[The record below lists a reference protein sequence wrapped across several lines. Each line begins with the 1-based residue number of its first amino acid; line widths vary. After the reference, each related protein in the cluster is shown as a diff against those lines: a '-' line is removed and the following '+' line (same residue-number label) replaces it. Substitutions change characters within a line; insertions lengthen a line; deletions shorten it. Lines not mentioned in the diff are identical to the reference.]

1 MNKEITLFCKEQ
13 SVTPIFQKI
22 KDLKDA
28 IVRYNRVNTEL
39 ETAKIAYAYSIIHFQ
54 EDIVMV
60 LKKYLNN
67 LRHNDC
73 HDALPLNFKLLT
85 KKSYWL
91 NDGDRLYQEMHDYAQ
106 KPLSHYDPGLA
117 YYYKDTVVMY
127 KKIVEGTEQIIALLS
142 EIGDILK
149 DAPDDFYLSFY
160 RNLQAEYCE
169 KEAKDDYEDKRRN
182 LGIVTDVKLRSLQA
196 LLIADFVNGDTLS
209 CAFDPSDEEREKVDV
224 EKFKKR
230 LPHNYEYAQLF
241 DDKFVIFNRTVKWDG
256 DLVIPLYGCAGYF
269 IFQHWEELTEEK
281 VHAIL
286 RLDKM
291 LELVNEDIMQYQ
303 PTETEESKN
312 IPVKLPEVLATPEAM
327 ILWKKVQDAG
337 YVDERYQPILS
348 RPEAALL
355 AFEMAKILDID
366 DQWKAFETLW
376 NRRNM
381 SRDYYTGMSQK
392 KSGDFLGDLRK
403 ILG

>member
-85 KKSYWL
+85 QKSYWL

-127 KKIVEGTEQIIALLS
+127 KKIVEGIEQIIDLLS

-291 LELVNEDIMQYQ
+291 LELVNEDLLLHPAILENINLPDELNTPEAIYLLEKARQAGCLDDRYQ
-303 PTETEESKN
+303 PTISNTES
-312 IPVKLPEVLATPEAM
+312 
-327 ILWKKVQDAG
+327 
-337 YVDERYQPILS
+337 
-348 RPEAALL
+348 ALL
-355 AFEMAKILDID
+355 ANEIAERLKIRNKWKVFEK
-366 DQWKAFETLW
+366 FW
-376 NRRNM
+376 NKNNM
-381 SRDYYTGMSQK
+381 RSYYNDALYQQK
-392 KSGDFLGDLRK
+392 TRDFLKKLKMVFTD
-403 ILG
+403 

>member
-1 MNKEITLFCKEQ
+1 
-13 SVTPIFQKI
+13 
-22 KDLKDA
+22 
-28 IVRYNRVNTEL
+28 
-39 ETAKIAYAYSIIHFQ
+39 
-54 EDIVMV
+54 MV

-117 YYYKDTVVMY
+117 YYYNDTVVMY
-127 KKIVEGTEQIIALLS
+127 KKIVEGIEQIIDLLS

-291 LELVNEDIMQYQ
+291 LELVNEDLLLHPAILENINLPDELNTPEAIYLLEKARQAGCLDDRYQ
-303 PTETEESKN
+303 PTISNTES
-312 IPVKLPEVLATPEAM
+312 
-327 ILWKKVQDAG
+327 
-337 YVDERYQPILS
+337 
-348 RPEAALL
+348 ALL
-355 AFEMAKILDID
+355 ANEIAERLKIRNKWKVFEK
-366 DQWKAFETLW
+366 FW
-376 NRRNM
+376 NKNNMRSYYNDALYQQKTRNFL
-381 SRDYYTGMSQK
+381 K
-392 KSGDFLGDLRK
+392 KLKMVFAD
-403 ILG
+403 

>member
-67 LRHNDC
+67 LQHNDC

-85 KKSYWL
+85 QKSYWL

-117 YYYKDTVVMY
+117 YYYNDTVVMY
-127 KKIVEGTEQIIALLS
+127 KKIVEGIEQIIDLLS

-160 RNLQAEYCE
+160 RNLQAEYRE
-169 KEAKDDYEDKRRN
+169 KEAIDDYEDKRRN

-291 LELVNEDIMQYQ
+291 LELVNEDLLLHPAILENINLPDELNTPEAIYLLEKARQAGCLDDRYQ
-303 PTETEESKN
+303 PTISNTES
-312 IPVKLPEVLATPEAM
+312 
-327 ILWKKVQDAG
+327 
-337 YVDERYQPILS
+337 
-348 RPEAALL
+348 ALL
-355 AFEMAKILDID
+355 ANEIAERLKIRNKWKVFEK
-366 DQWKAFETLW
+366 FW
-376 NRRNM
+376 NKNNM
-381 SRDYYTGMSQK
+381 RSYYNDALYQQK
-392 KSGDFLGDLRK
+392 TRDFLKKLKMVFTD
-403 ILG
+403 

>member
-117 YYYKDTVVMY
+117 YYYNDTVVMY
-127 KKIVEGTEQIIALLS
+127 KKIVEGIEQIIDLLS

-291 LELVNEDIMQYQ
+291 LELVNEDLLLHPAILENINLPDELNTPEAIYLLEKARQAGCLDDRYQ
-303 PTETEESKN
+303 PTISNTES
-312 IPVKLPEVLATPEAM
+312 
-327 ILWKKVQDAG
+327 
-337 YVDERYQPILS
+337 
-348 RPEAALL
+348 ALL
-355 AFEMAKILDID
+355 ANEIAERLKIRNKWKVFEK
-366 DQWKAFETLW
+366 FW
-376 NRRNM
+376 NKNNM
-381 SRDYYTGMSQK
+381 RSYYNDALYQQK
-392 KSGDFLGDLRK
+392 TRDFLKKLKMVFAD
-403 ILG
+403 

>member
-117 YYYKDTVVMY
+117 YYYNDTVVMY
-127 KKIVEGTEQIIALLS
+127 KKIVEGIEQIIDLLS

-160 RNLQAEYCE
+160 RNLQAEYRE

-291 LELVNEDIMQYQ
+291 LELVNEDLLLHPAILENIDLPGELNTPEAISLLEKARQAGCLDDRYQ
-303 PTETEESKN
+303 PTISNTES
-312 IPVKLPEVLATPEAM
+312 
-327 ILWKKVQDAG
+327 
-337 YVDERYQPILS
+337 
-348 RPEAALL
+348 ALL
-355 AFEMAKILDID
+355 ANEIAERLKIRNKWKVFEK
-366 DQWKAFETLW
+366 FW
-376 NRRNM
+376 NKNNM
-381 SRDYYTGMSQK
+381 RSYYNDALYQQK
-392 KSGDFLGDLRK
+392 TRDFLKKLKMVFTD
-403 ILG
+403 

>member
-117 YYYKDTVVMY
+117 YYYNDTVVMY
-127 KKIVEGTEQIIALLS
+127 KKIVEGIEQIIDLLS

-160 RNLQAEYCE
+160 RNLQAEYRE
-169 KEAKDDYEDKRRN
+169 KEAIDDYEDKRRN

-230 LPHNYEYAQLF
+230 LPHNYEYVQLF

-291 LELVNEDIMQYQ
+291 LELVNEDLLLHPAILENINLPDELNTPEAIYLLEKARQAGCLDDRYQ
-303 PTETEESKN
+303 PTISNTES
-312 IPVKLPEVLATPEAM
+312 
-327 ILWKKVQDAG
+327 
-337 YVDERYQPILS
+337 
-348 RPEAALL
+348 ALL
-355 AFEMAKILDID
+355 ANEIAERLKIRNKWKVFEK
-366 DQWKAFETLW
+366 FW
-376 NRRNM
+376 NKNNM
-381 SRDYYTGMSQK
+381 RSYYNDALYQQK
-392 KSGDFLGDLRK
+392 TRDFLKKLNTIFAD
-403 ILG
+403 

>member
-117 YYYKDTVVMY
+117 YYYNDTVVMY
-127 KKIVEGTEQIIALLS
+127 KKIVEGIEQIIDLLS

-291 LELVNEDIMQYQ
+291 LELVNEDLLLHPAILENINLPDELNTPEAIYLLEKARQAGCLDDRYQ
-303 PTETEESKN
+303 PTISNTES
-312 IPVKLPEVLATPEAM
+312 
-327 ILWKKVQDAG
+327 
-337 YVDERYQPILS
+337 
-348 RPEAALL
+348 ALL
-355 AFEMAKILDID
+355 ANEIAERLKIRNKWKVFEK
-366 DQWKAFETLW
+366 FW
-376 NRRNM
+376 NKNNM
-381 SRDYYTGMSQK
+381 RSYYNDALYQQK
-392 KSGDFLGDLRK
+392 TRDFLKKLKMVFTD
-403 ILG
+403 

>member
-85 KKSYWL
+85 QKSYWL

-117 YYYKDTVVMY
+117 YYYNDTVVMY
-127 KKIVEGTEQIIALLS
+127 KKIVEGIEQIIDLLS

-291 LELVNEDIMQYQ
+291 LELVNEDLLLHPAILENINLPDELNTPEAIYLLEKARQAGCLDDRYQ
-303 PTETEESKN
+303 PTISNTES
-312 IPVKLPEVLATPEAM
+312 
-327 ILWKKVQDAG
+327 
-337 YVDERYQPILS
+337 
-348 RPEAALL
+348 ALL
-355 AFEMAKILDID
+355 ANEIAERLKIRNKWKVFEK
-366 DQWKAFETLW
+366 FW
-376 NRRNM
+376 NKNNM
-381 SRDYYTGMSQK
+381 RSYYNDALYQQK
-392 KSGDFLGDLRK
+392 TRDFLKKLKMVFAD
-403 ILG
+403 

>member
-22 KDLKDA
+22 IDLKDA

-85 KKSYWL
+85 QKSYWL

-117 YYYKDTVVMY
+117 YYYNDTVVMY
-127 KKIVEGTEQIIALLS
+127 KKIVEGIEQIIDLLS

-291 LELVNEDIMQYQ
+291 LELVNEDLLLHPAILENINLPDELNTPEAIYLLEKARQAGCLDDRYQ
-303 PTETEESKN
+303 PTISNTES
-312 IPVKLPEVLATPEAM
+312 
-327 ILWKKVQDAG
+327 
-337 YVDERYQPILS
+337 
-348 RPEAALL
+348 ALL
-355 AFEMAKILDID
+355 ANEIAERLKIRNKWKVFEK
-366 DQWKAFETLW
+366 FW
-376 NRRNM
+376 NKNNM
-381 SRDYYTGMSQK
+381 RSYYNDALYQQK
-392 KSGDFLGDLRK
+392 TRDFLKKLKMVFTD
-403 ILG
+403 

>member
-117 YYYKDTVVMY
+117 YYYNDTVVMY
-127 KKIVEGTEQIIALLS
+127 KKIVEGIEQIIDLLS

-291 LELVNEDIMQYQ
+291 LELVNEDLLLHPAIMENINLPDELNTPEAIYLLEKARQAGCLDDRYQ
-303 PTETEESKN
+303 PTISNTES
-312 IPVKLPEVLATPEAM
+312 
-327 ILWKKVQDAG
+327 
-337 YVDERYQPILS
+337 
-348 RPEAALL
+348 ALL
-355 AFEMAKILDID
+355 ANEIAERLKIRNKWKVFEK
-366 DQWKAFETLW
+366 FW
-376 NRRNM
+376 NKNNM
-381 SRDYYTGMSQK
+381 RSYYNDALYQQK
-392 KSGDFLGDLRK
+392 TRDFLKKLNTIFAD
-403 ILG
+403 

>member
-291 LELVNEDIMQYQ
+291 LELVNEDLLLHPAILENINLPDELNTPEAIYLLEKARQAGCLDDRYQ
-303 PTETEESKN
+303 PTISNTES
-312 IPVKLPEVLATPEAM
+312 
-327 ILWKKVQDAG
+327 
-337 YVDERYQPILS
+337 
-348 RPEAALL
+348 ALL
-355 AFEMAKILDID
+355 ANEIAERLKIRNKWKVFEK
-366 DQWKAFETLW
+366 FW
-376 NRRNM
+376 NKNNM
-381 SRDYYTGMSQK
+381 RSYYNDALYQQK
-392 KSGDFLGDLRK
+392 TRDFLKKLKMVFTD
-403 ILG
+403 